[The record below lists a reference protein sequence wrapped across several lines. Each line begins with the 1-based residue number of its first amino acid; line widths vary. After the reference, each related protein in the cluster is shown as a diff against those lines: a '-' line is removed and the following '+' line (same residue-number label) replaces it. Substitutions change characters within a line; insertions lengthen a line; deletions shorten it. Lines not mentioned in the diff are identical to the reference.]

1 MLWLLR
7 LLLLL
12 EDALLEKLFWRYIL
26 LYQFSTALQVKVYD
40 NHIIIIIIVV
50 LLLIKLFVKFEI

>member
-7 LLLLL
+7 LLLLLL

-26 LYQFSTALQVKVYD
+26 LYQFSTALQVMGIRQPHHHHHHHHHRRPAVD
-40 NHIIIIIIVV
+40 
-50 LLLIKLFVKFEI
+50 

>member
-7 LLLLL
+7 LLMLLLLL

-26 LYQFSTALQVKVYD
+26 LYQFSTALQVMGIRQPHHHHHHRRRPAVD
-40 NHIIIIIIVV
+40 
-50 LLLIKLFVKFEI
+50 